1 MNELSKWIKA
11 NKTWTWLAGELG
23 VTKQAVGIWQTVPQR
38 HLVKVS
44 RLTGISVYIL
54 NPEAYRKCAEI
65 VDRFTHSRSHH
76 DTFILSS
83 GMH

>member
-1 MNELSKWIKA
+1 MIELKRWIKA
-11 NKTWTWLAGELG
+11 NHNWIWLAGKLG
-23 VTKQAVGIWQTVPQR
+23 VTTRCIRHWKAVPQR

-65 VDRFTHSRSHH
+65 VDRFTHSRSHQ

>member
-11 NKTWTWLAGELG
+11 NKSWVWLAHELG
-23 VTKQAVGIWQTVPQR
+23 VTTRCIRHWKAIPQH
-38 HLVKVS
+38 HLVDIAK
-44 RLTGISVYIL
+44 LTGISVYTL
-54 NPEAYRKCAEI
+54 NPEAYTKCAEI
-65 VDRFTHSRSHH
+65 VHSFDHNRKHN